1 MSPFFS
7 FPHPGASCG
16 ASQTLNNSRD
26 TPRAEAGTTP
36 RYNQAKGAPCLKSPS
51 ALPRLPPTPG
61 PPRGE
66 GAAAFCAPTAPAEP
80 GGGALP
86 SPNPTPGDDKRGLL
100 PAAGPEEGAPRGSAR
115 SPPPRAAPGCR
126 SPGASASL
134 QHPPQAEAPQGRAGP
149 VTCWLRGMSAAIFLP
164 LIRAAAGAGEKAG
177 EGGESG
183 GGRHRRASGA

>member
-1 MSPFFS
+1 MPRHSSAPGQADPGQSPAPRLGALPWPPKARSCWVSPFFS

-66 GAAAFCAPTAPAEP
+66 GAAAFCAPTAPAGP

-115 SPPPRAAPGCR
+115 SPLPTPPSCSRLPVPGGQRLPSAPP
-126 SPGASASL
+126 PG
-134 QHPPQAEAPQGRAGP
+134 
-149 VTCWLRGMSAAIFLP
+149 
-164 LIRAAAGAGEKAG
+164 
-177 EGGESG
+177 
-183 GGRHRRASGA
+183 